1 MRFLSTLLFTLLLYP
16 AVFASVTIECNNPG
30 YAGKKLEF
38 HAYSDPISSETKPVF
53 SLDFDKTGKAS
64 KSIELNADQFIFCD
78 FGIYR
83 GLLFIEPNQKI
94 VLQLPPVR
102 DKSFADQKNPYFEPV
117 SFWFA
122 TENRQQLNNQ
132 ISVFTN
138 RLNQLT
144 DQYFDQ
150 LYFRQSKQIY
160 DSLLFFIEKEFG
172 GIKSEAFQLH
182 KKLSLKMTEADAF
195 RLKPEDYSALFSGVK
210 QQFWLHPSF
219 TVIFDKT
226 FTGQLSFAVKSVKGD
241 EIRKAVNQGNISFL
255 TNHIKTKY
263 KITGEMADLVLL
275 KMLHDAFYSGDFSN
289 IAVQQMIKS
298 TRFTGHQNPM
308 IREAAAN
315 IFEKIT
321 HLQAGSAAPAICLN
335 NLTGQKTCTN
345 QTTGKYKYIIFADP
359 EMAVSR
365 EHLKYLSAIEEKY
378 AKTLEIFIVLR
389 NTDAAQM
396 KKFFAENEVPGV
408 KLVDGNNEFINLY
421 KVKSFPQC
429 YLLDQNHK
437 VKITS
442 VKAPL
447 DGFEM
452 QFGALLQN
460 ERIENMR
467 KQGK

>member
-1 MRFLSTLLFTLLLYP
+1 MRFLFVLLFVLLLSP
-16 AVFASVTIECNNPG
+16 NGFALVTIECQNPG

-38 HAYSDPISSETKPVF
+38 FTYSDPISSETEPVL
-53 SLDFDKTGKAS
+53 SLDFDKSGKAS
-64 KSIELNADQFIFCD
+64 ISVDLKAAQFIFCD

-83 GLLFIEPNQKI
+83 GLLFTEPNQKI
-94 VLQLPPVR
+94 ILQLPPVR
-102 DKSFADQKNPYFEPV
+102 EKSFADQKNPYFEPV

-122 TENRQQLNNQ
+122 TQNKQQLNNR
-132 ISVFTN
+132 ISSFTSQ
-138 RLNQLT
+138 LNQLT
-144 DQYFDQ
+144 DKYFDQ
-150 LYFRQSKQIY
+150 LYFRQLRQYY
-160 DSLLFFIEKEFG
+160 DSVNYFIEKEFG
-172 GIKSEAFQLH
+172 KIQSETFQFH
-182 KKLSLKMTEADAF
+182 KKLSLKMVEVDAF
-195 RLKPEDYSALFSGVK
+195 RLKAEDYSALFSGVK
-210 QQFWLHPSF
+210 PQFWLHPAF
-219 TVIFDKT
+219 TNLFEKT
-226 FTGQLSFAVKSVKGD
+226 FSGQLSFAVKSVKGD
-241 EIRKAVNQGNISFL
+241 EIRKAVNQENISFL

-289 IAVQQMIKS
+289 VAVQQMIKS

-308 IREAAAN
+308 IREAAGN

-345 QTTGKYKYIIFADP
+345 QTTGKHKYIIFADT

-365 EHLKYLSAIEEKY
+365 EHLKYLSAIQEKY

-396 KKFFAENEVPGV
+396 KKFFAETEVPGV
-408 KLVDGNNEFINLY
+408 KLVDENNEFINLY

-447 DGFEM
+447 DGFEQ

>member
-1 MRFLSTLLFTLLLYP
+1 MRVLFTLLFAFLLSSN
-16 AVFASVTIECNNPG
+16 VFASVTIECNNSG
-30 YAGKKLEF
+30 YAGKKLDF
-38 HAYSDPISSETKPVF
+38 YSYADPISSEKKPVF
-53 SLDFDKTGKAS
+53 SLDFDQSGKCVKTVTTET
-64 KSIELNADQFIFCD
+64 IQFVICD

-102 DKSFADQKNPYFEPV
+102 EKSFADQKNPYFEPV

-138 RLNQLT
+138 RLNLLT

-160 DSLLFFIEKEFG
+160 DSLLYFIEKEFG
-172 GIKSEAFQLH
+172 GIKSDAFQFH
-182 KKLSLKMTEADAF
+182 KKLSLKMVEVDAF
-195 RLKPEDYSALFSGVK
+195 RLKPEDYATIFLGIK
-210 QQFWLHPSF
+210 QQFWQHPAF
-219 TVIFDKT
+219 TNLFDKT

-255 TNHIKTKY
+255 IDHIKTKY

-289 IAVQQMIKS
+289 NAIQQMIKS
-298 TRFTGHQNPM
+298 TRFTSHQNQM
-308 IREAAAN
+308 IRESAAN
-315 IFEKIT
+315 IDEKIT
-321 HLQAGSAAPAICLN
+321 HLQSGSAAPAICLN

-345 QTTGKYKYIIFADP
+345 QTTGKYKYIIFADT

-378 AKTLEIFIVLR
+378 ARNLEIFIVLR

-396 KKFFAENEVPGV
+396 KKFFTESEVPGV
-408 KLVDGNNEFINLY
+408 KLVDGNSEFISLY

-447 DGFEM
+447 DGFEQ
-452 QFGALLQN
+452 QFGAILQQDF
-460 ERIENMR
+460 IEKQR
-467 KQGK
+467 KQVK